1 MFFTGFIKRRLASLL
16 QPWLQQE
23 LDLELQLGFLRS
35 HAIAKDLSFD
45 TSALNKLL
53 DDCTPISFKEVRV
66 ERLILR
72 VSYLSVPA
80 FTFEVHGLHFTLSV
94 GEVEDRGL
102 RPKRKPIDTFLEDTK
117 KVLSEIDPE
126 GTALHNAM
134 ERISKTS
141 SSRSRTSSLLNSIL
155 TYCRLQMHDIHLLVQ
170 SAISKDSFSCLWEI
184 KELNAESTLEHGCFP
199 TGFMSSLFVPH
210 SESCFDIDIKGLEV
224 SLKNNNRNSH
234 IVPSTDLLTSIKLKD
249 LQLISYHFCVPQ
261 LDLLFSPADISI
273 ILAFNVL
280 LSKECRSTRNGRQL
294 WKKAASRIS
303 SLMPTPRW
311 SFHKV
316 VTAVCRWLLYVH
328 TYENLL
334 LAVGYPVD
342 NRIKGSVVK
351 MLQDQKNSKSF
362 KNQWTLISEME
373 KELPAEAVALARRV
387 SRYRAVNVNLG
398 KDSSNGA
405 LLVNIH
411 LQFFRMILQVLAFIC
426 NTVCSLFKSIMHFLF
441 LRNTFAD
448 HPRSNGFG
456 IDCEDSCPQHYLS
469 VNMGKIVITVS
480 PENAVPLPAGG
491 KATIDTGN
499 SYSDFLS
506 FCLFIDSFFLS
517 YKENVCEQCFS
528 FSCGRFKVISSSVV
542 GDLSNNNSFRKGRRK
557 QKFIG
562 SKTILWAEPAQIFI
576 FGETTGNGVP
586 DDVER
591 TSLPFLDIILP
602 EMWLNW
608 KQSCSKSEESKSW
621 YRENPSILCEIKSFL
636 TDPTLRSL
644 SAGLWNFCLV
654 VGKVHFFLGHS
665 SILSIALLSR
675 QIQHALSWTDSSG
688 TAKVTS
694 RSPRASED
702 PPPTDWDSKYN
713 SYAIGMEMALHKMLP
728 DKLIQVGVFIT
739 GPHIR
744 ISLKN
749 EELLQGESADLH
761 GREKDP
767 HLAFDARNIELA
779 ISPTLNSEL
788 ASSSGLCKAIN
799 DAESDGPR
807 LKDPE
812 IIGTSKLCNEV
823 FRYQGKTFLSACLK
837 VHGLNACLEDSSG
850 NPKHQIVVL
859 NLTTIQFSSRR

>member
-1 MFFTGFIKRRLASLL
+1 
-16 QPWLQQE
+16 
-23 LDLELQLGFLRS
+23 
-35 HAIAKDLSFD
+35 
-45 TSALNKLL
+45 
-53 DDCTPISFKEVRV
+53 
-66 ERLILR
+66 
-72 VSYLSVPA
+72 
-80 FTFEVHGLHFTLSV
+80 
-94 GEVEDRGL
+94 
-102 RPKRKPIDTFLEDTK
+102 
-117 KVLSEIDPE
+117 
-126 GTALHNAM
+126 M
-134 ERISKTS
+134 ERISETS
-141 SSRSRTSSLLNSIL
+141 CSRSRTSSLLNSIL

-199 TGFMSSLFVPH
+199 TGFISSLFVPY

-224 SLKNNNRNSH
+224 SLKSNNRSSH

-261 LDLLFSPADISI
+261 LDLFFSPADISI
-273 ILAFNVL
+273 ILALNVL
-280 LSKECRSTRNGRQL
+280 SSKECRSTRNGRQL
-294 WKKAASRIS
+294 WKKAATRIS

-328 TYENLL
+328 AYENLL

-342 NRIKGSVVK
+342 NRIKGSVLK
-351 MLQDQKNSKSF
+351 MLQDKKNSKSF
-362 KNQWTLISEME
+362 KNQWKVISKME
-373 KELPAEAVALARRV
+373 KELPTVAVALARRV

-398 KDSSNGA
+398 KDSSNGP
-405 LLVNIH
+405 LLVNIF
-411 LQFFRMILQVLAFIC
+411 LQLFWKILQVLSFIC

-441 LRNTFAD
+441 LHSTFAD

-456 IDCEDSCPQHYLS
+456 IVCEDSCPQHYFS

-480 PENAVPLPAGG
+480 PENVVLPPAGG
-491 KATIDTGN
+491 KATIDTGI
-499 SYSDFLS
+499 SYSDLLS
-506 FCLFIDSFFLS
+506 FCLSIDSFFLL
-517 YKENVCEQCFS
+517 YKENVCEQCLS
-528 FSCGRFKVISSSVV
+528 FSCGKFKVISSVV
-542 GDLSNNNSFRKGRRK
+542 GDLSNNYNSLRKGRQK
-557 QKFIG
+557 QKVDG
-562 SKTILWAEPAQIFI
+562 SKTILWAESAQIFN

-586 DDVER
+586 DDIER
-591 TSLPFLDIILP
+591 TSLPFLDIILR

-608 KQSCSKSEESKSW
+608 KQSCSKSEESKIW

-636 TDPTLRSL
+636 TDPTLRSQ

-654 VGKVHFFLGHS
+654 VGKMHFVLGYS

-688 TAKVTS
+688 RAKVAS
-694 RSPRASED
+694 CSPRTSED
-702 PPPTDWDSKYN
+702 PPPTDWHSKYN
-713 SYAIGMEMALHKMLP
+713 SYAIGMEMAVHKMLP

-744 ISLKN
+744 ISLKK

-761 GREKDP
+761 GRENDL

-788 ASSSGLCKAIN
+788 ASSSGSCKAIN

-812 IIGTSKLCNEV
+812 IIDTSKICNEV
-823 FRYQGKTFLSACLK
+823 FRYQGKTLLSACLK
-837 VHGLNACLEDSSG
+837 VHGLNAYLEDSSG
-850 NPKHQIVVL
+850 NQRHQIVVL
-859 NLTTIQFSSRR
+859 NMTTIQLSSRR